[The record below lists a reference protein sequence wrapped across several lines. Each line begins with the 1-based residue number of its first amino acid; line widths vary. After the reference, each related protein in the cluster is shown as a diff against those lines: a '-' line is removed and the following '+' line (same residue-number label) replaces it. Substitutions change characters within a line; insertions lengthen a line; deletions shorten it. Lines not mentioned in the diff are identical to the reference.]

1 MIIISQ
7 MRAEYS
13 RGWISAS
20 RPFGGRSAWL
30 SMVVTCALLVA
41 LLWAPGVDATT
52 GPTPLTK
59 PPLWTLSKRQARPFI
74 GRFKLAAPRGKQ
86 LINAAYAAEINEYG
100 YLEGTLVV
108 YTYDEAGRETSWVA
122 RTYEYHPKGPGKMAI
137 DVISPANENIF
148 ARLHLRVIAGGKLTG
163 TLEPIRPPLAPV
175 RTQRISLRRVR

>member
-7 MRAEYS
+7 MRADYS
-13 RGWISAS
+13 RPKISAS
-20 RPFGGRSAWL
+20 RPSRGRGVPL
-30 SMVVTCALLVA
+30 SLAVVGCLLLALLGA
-41 LLWAPGVDATT
+41 AGVSATT

-59 PPLWTLSKRQARPFI
+59 PPLWSVTKRQARPFI

-86 LINAAYAAEINEYG
+86 LINAAYAADINEYG

-148 ARLHLRVIAGGKLTG
+148 ARLHLRVIAGGRLTG
-163 TLEPIRPPLAPV
+163 ILEPLKPPLAPV
-175 RTQRISLRRVR
+175 RPQQISLRRVG